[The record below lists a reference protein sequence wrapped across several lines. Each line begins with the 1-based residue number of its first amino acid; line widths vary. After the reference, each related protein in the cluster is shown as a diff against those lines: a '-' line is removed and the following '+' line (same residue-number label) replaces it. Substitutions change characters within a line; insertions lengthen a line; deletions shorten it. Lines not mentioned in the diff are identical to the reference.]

1 MLKIDSYEIQVSNEY
16 RRCGLG
22 KVLMQ
27 RLADIGATWGM
38 QKLMLTV
45 FKGILRRFVEKILA
59 DILASKRRRREVL

>member
-1 MLKIDSYEIQVSNEY
+1 VRFLSEIYATFVLKIDSYEIQVSNEY

-27 RLADIGATWGM
+27 KLADIGATWGM

-45 FKGILRRFVEKILA
+45 FKGIMRCFITEN
-59 DILASKRRRREVL
+59 